1 MTEDTENEEEAA
13 NAPRSLGIERRAAW
27 LAFIGGVLLCLA
39 AGLVT
44 VSVLGRWLFNRPVPA
59 DYELVEVTIGVAAF
73 SFLGYAQARNGH
85 IAVDTFTLALPRRV
99 TQRIDGLWD
108 LLLAAFLA
116 FFAWGLFTGGLEAR
130 QYGTTLIQLPWPIWP
145 VYLVCAVLAGFAS
158 IIGLSVALL
167 KIGADR

>member
-1 MTEDTENEEEAA
+1 MMEQEVSEGAA
-13 NAPRSLGIERRAAW
+13 ALPRRREVERLAAG
-27 LAFIGGVLLCLA
+27 LALIGGALICLA

-59 DYELVEVTIGVAAF
+59 DYELVEVAIGVAVF
-73 SFLGYAQARNGH
+73 SFLGYTQARNGH
-85 IAVDTFTLALPRRV
+85 IAVDTFTLAVPARV
-99 TQRIDGLWD
+99 TRVIDGAWD
-108 LLLAAFLA
+108 LLLAACLA

-145 VYLVCAVLAGFAS
+145 VYLICAVLAAFAS
-158 IIGLSVALL
+158 VIGLCVAIL